1 MRLTLLLLLTLLPLQ
16 LLAQGKFYSEAPF
29 HRLSEV
35 EIPKQ
40 KRQKQANYK
49 KLRKSN
55 RSTGYKLSL
64 KTAFRMDAAF
74 LNIRNNYN
82 LDIIG
87 DRVFH
92 ENTQVGSYSYT
103 MENERQQNVLSLQQ
117 GKNTYWQ
124 STELPTEYQYESSL
138 NQHAVYGGSIEWRFI
153 KRDRMGPPSGVFINT
168 GVLMVNET
176 VDALNLQSSELLFPV
191 GLGLIV
197 PGDDRLRVEIT
208 TNVVAGIKGSLGV
221 KFDFSFV
228 YQDLIKFGPGFIYTQ
243 NTQKEGVQASG
254 LGIHF
259 GVLMPNFKSRRS
271 FYR

>member
-1 MRLTLLLLLTLLPLQ
+1 MKHTLLILLALLPLQ
-16 LLAQGKFYSEAPF
+16 ILAQGKFYSEAPF
-29 HRLSEV
+29 HRLSDI

-40 KRQKQANYK
+40 KRQKQPNFK

-55 RSTGYKLSL
+55 RGYGYKLAL
-64 KTAFRMDAAF
+64 KTAFRMEAAF
-74 LNIRNNYN
+74 LNIRNNYD

-87 DRVFH
+87 DRVFLD
-92 ENTQVGSYSYT
+92 NNQVGTYSNT
-103 MENERQQNVLSLQQ
+103 VENERIQNVINLQQ

-124 STELPTEYQYESSL
+124 SIELPSEYKYESSL
-138 NQHAVYGGSIEWRFI
+138 NQHAVYGGSIEWRLI
-153 KRDRMGPPSGVFINT
+153 KKNKMGPPSGIFINT
-168 GVLMVNET
+168 GILMVNET
-176 VDALNLQSSELLFPV
+176 ASALNLQSTELLFPI

-208 TNVVAGIKGSLGV
+208 TNVVAGTKGSLGV

-254 LGIHF
+254 IGIHF
-259 GVLMPNFKSRRS
+259 GVLMPKLKSKRNL
-271 FYR
+271 YR